1 MNYKIAFI
9 ILHYQTLDETI
20 KCIESIKNRIDTENY
35 EIIIVDNCS
44 PNGSGKI
51 LYDKYNEI
59 ERYHVLLNEKNLG
72 FSAGNNIGFRHA
84 KKIKCDFI
92 AMINN
97 DTCLITDN
105 FFSTI
110 INEYQKSQFS
120 VMGPKILLK
129 NNEVCTM
136 DGSLMSLKKLKKY
149 IRNLKIKLFLNY
161 LHLDKVILSFKENL
175 KKDDVIPTCIN
186 IRRENVVLHGCALI
200 FSPIFINK
208 FDGLDEKTFLYCE
221 EELLFLKLKRNNM
234 KSVYNPELLIYHDEG
249 ASTNTISN
257 FNNKKLRFRYRKLIQ
272 ANKILLNE
280 MMKYENE

>member
-105 FFSTI
+105 FRFSF
-110 INEYQKSQFS
+110 QKAGAERSRCEAFRCCS
-120 VMGPKILLK
+120 G
-129 NNEVCTM
+129 TH
-136 DGSLMSLKKLKKY
+136 Y
-149 IRNLKIKLFLNY
+149 IPY
-161 LHLDKVILSFKENL
+161 CGHLDRS
-175 KKDDVIPTCIN
+175 
-186 IRRENVVLHGCALI
+186 
-200 FSPIFINK
+200 
-208 FDGLDEKTFLYCE
+208 
-221 EELLFLKLKRNNM
+221 
-234 KSVYNPELLIYHDEG
+234 
-249 ASTNTISN
+249 
-257 FNNKKLRFRYRKLIQ
+257 
-272 ANKILLNE
+272 
-280 MMKYENE
+280 